1 MKLVK
6 FVYTTLGKNLKF
18 KNGLVKQTVK
28 QFLFIQKLIL
38 SLRKFFF
45 LLIFLKHFLINF
57 FSSASNNLSIW
68 SLDGQC
74 IDTIKCHEGF
84 MGPRMNRPTCVDFH
98 SFKVSLA
105 VGFSD
110 NTVSVFTI
118 NKTNGF

>member
-1 MKLVK
+1 MKS
-6 FVYTTLGKNLKF
+6 VYTTLGKNLKY
-18 KNGLVKQTVK
+18 KNGLVYQTVN

-38 SLRKFFF
+38 SLRKFNCKKIKKNKKFN
-45 LLIFLKHFLINF
+45 KQF

-118 NKTNGF
+118 NKTNGY